1 MSNKDLFKSTFSHL
15 KVNEDIITEVIE
27 MKENKKIRKFPAKA
41 ILVTAACII
50 TLLCSG
56 IAVNAATDGAIV
68 GDIFCTTD
76 YLGAT
81 YTYELKKIDD
91 DTVLFW
97 LFSDENNNEDINEL
111 LDEYTDKEAGT
122 YYDTDSE
129 GNEVIIV
136 VEEDGSATISYDTD
150 EVTEESREMADIIK

>member
-68 GDIFCTTD
+68 GGIFSTTD
-76 YLGAT
+76 YLGVT

-91 DTVLFW
+91 DTYTYELKKI
-97 LFSDENNNEDINEL
+97 DDDINEL